1 MVLVVR
7 DKEEVHNQVVG
18 HNQVVEYNQ
27 VVEHNLVEEGNP
39 VEVGRANI
47 LVVADS
53 PKGEIL
59 QAGLCFAMYTL
70 TLMSYTVHMH
80 THTHT
85 HMYRIGNI
93 FRGVKFR
100 ESVKNKV

>member
-59 QAGLCFAMYTL
+59 QAGLFCNVYINTDDTYSVYA
-70 TLMSYTVHMH
+70 H
-80 THTHT
+80 THTRNVP
-85 HMYRIGNI
+85 YRGYISWG
-93 FRGVKFR
+93 
-100 ESVKNKV
+100 

>member
-27 VVEHNLVEEGNP
+27 VVGHNLVEEGNP
-39 VEVGRANI
+39 VEVGRVNI
-47 LVVADS
+47 LVVVDS
-53 PKGEIL
+53 PKGENIASWL
-59 QAGLCFAMYTL
+59 VFCNVYINTDVTCCAYAHTH
-70 TLMSYTVHMH
+70 VR

-85 HMYRIGNI
+85 RKYLL
-93 FRGVKFR
+93 
-100 ESVKNKV
+100 

>member
-53 PKGEIL
+53 PKGENYCKLACVL
-59 QAGLCFAMYTL
+59 QCI
-70 TLMSYTVHMH
+70 H
-80 THTHT
+80 
-85 HMYRIGNI
+85 
-93 FRGVKFR
+93 
-100 ESVKNKV
+100 